1 MPNTAP
7 KPACV
12 ITTAIDEYREGLVS
26 ALSLRGR
33 LLLSIMFAV
42 TPILALILYSAW
54 EERIWTTLNA
64 EQQTRQITHA
74 VAEEQRRLIL
84 QAEQLLA
91 DLATASAIRSAT
103 PSACDEHLSRVLQH
117 NPVYGNIIVV
127 NTRGDMLCTGLPYPE
142 PLNFSDRAWFRRTV
156 ETRRFSIGEYLN
168 SKLTGLPS
176 LGLGY
181 PLHSKTGLFVGV
193 ISVVVDLAWLKQMLE
208 NLPLPQD
215 SVMVLV
221 DPYDTVLIRVP
232 DPQGRWTGQPA
243 PVIREL
249 EMTGTDRC
257 QGLAEVL
264 GQDGILRL
272 SAIEPLQ
279 RMGDK
284 CAYIRVG
291 LSKERLYGP
300 IERRLWRYLAAITL
314 FVALMVGSAWIG
326 GDRLILRRFR
336 ALSSAVQRLGQGDFS
351 VRSLLPRSQDEI
363 GRLAVAFDDMA
374 RDIET
379 RERRIAETDRALMR
393 ANRTLMVL
401 SAGNRAMLR
410 TADEQSLLDKICRI
424 VVEQGGYPIAWVGYA
439 EDRQRIRPVAGHGVE
454 ITALDPRCLSFDPLI
469 SGDASPGM
477 AIRGGTAALSRTC
490 DPGWKAFTCMIASDC
505 HAVLSLPL
513 SAGNGIFGV
522 LSIYSHEESEAFDD
536 AEIELLSEAAADLAF
551 GIGHLR
557 DQIRRREAES
567 ANKIKSEF
575 LANMSHELR
584 TPLNAIIGFSDV
596 LKDGLLGELAER
608 QKEYVTDI
616 YQSGQHL
623 LSLIND
629 ILDLSKIEA
638 GKMSLDLETLSV
650 ATLLENSL
658 SVIREKAA
666 AHRIQLHCQIEETLP
681 AIRLDGR
688 KTKQILYN
696 LLSNALKFSPDNSSV
711 TITARRVK
719 HAMVER
725 WHGGRPYAMR
735 RPLPGSEFSEFLQI
749 SIEDQGIGIK
759 REDAPRLFQPF
770 SQVDASLSR
779 HYEGTGLGLVMV
791 LRMAALHGG
800 TVAVAS
806 EAGLG
811 SCFTVWLPWR
821 RALATSAEPLANGV
835 PFDAGAEPGLAL
847 MVEDNDGAA
856 ELERLQLQSLGM
868 NVVRMA
874 SAEAALELI
883 GRRHPMLIVLDIFLP
898 GIDGWE
904 FLSRIKR
911 EDSPWRHVPV
921 VIASVAEDVTRGFV
935 LGAAQVL
942 QKPITRAELTHAL
955 EHIGLNQGKAEHK
968 RILIVDDDAKSVE
981 VLAAYLTE
989 PGYQILRAFGG
1000 REGIDMART
1009 QQPDLILLDL
1019 MMPEISGFYVVD
1031 ALRADTQTA
1040 DIPIVI
1046 TTAKQ
1051 LTTEDRAALN
1061 GHVTS
1066 ILQKSDFN
1074 HGRFLGEVKR
1084 ALIQNGGSRP

>member
-1 MPNTAP
+1 MPNSLPGCA
-7 KPACV
+7 
-12 ITTAIDEYREGLVS
+12 ITKAGDKYRNGPVKT
-26 ALSLRGR
+26 LSLRGR
-33 LLLSIMFAV
+33 LLLSITFAV
-42 TPILALILYSAW
+42 TPVIGLILYSAW
-54 EERIWTTLNA
+54 EERNWTTLNA

-74 VAEEQRRLIL
+74 VAEEQRRLIA
-84 QAEQLLA
+84 QAEQLLT
-91 DLATASAIRSAT
+91 DLATSSAVRSAT

-117 NPVYGNIIVV
+117 NPIYGNIIVV
-127 NTRGDMLCTGLPYPE
+127 NTMGGILCSGRAYPD
-142 PLNFSDRAWFRRTV
+142 PPNFSDSLWFRRTV
-156 ETRRFSIGEYLN
+156 ETRQFSIGEYLN
-168 SKLTGLPS
+168 NELTGSPS
-176 LGLGY
+176 LVLGY
-181 PLHSKTGLFVGV
+181 PLRSKSGLFVGIICV
-193 ISVVVDLAWLKQMLE
+193 FVDLTWLKQMLE
-208 NLPLPQD
+208 SLPLPED
-215 SVMVLV
+215 SVVVLV
-221 DPYDTVLIRVP
+221 DPSDTVLIRVP
-232 DPQGRWTGQPA
+232 DPQGQWAGRPA

-249 EMTGTDRC
+249 ETAGSDRC
-257 QGLAEVL
+257 QGFAEIL

-279 RMGDK
+279 RTGDK
-284 CAYIRVG
+284 CAYLRVG
-291 LSKERLYGP
+291 LSKARLYAP
-300 IERRLWRYLAAITL
+300 IERRLWRYLAAIML
-314 FVALMVGSAWIG
+314 FVALMVGAAWIG

-336 ALSSAVQRLGQGDFS
+336 ALSLAAQRLGQGDFS

-363 GRLAVAFDDMA
+363 GRLAIAFDDMA

-379 RERRIAETDRALMR
+379 RERHIAETDRALMR
-393 ANRTLMVL
+393 ANRALTVL

-410 TADEQSLLDKICRI
+410 TTDEQSLLDEICRI
-424 VVEQGGYPIAWVGYA
+424 VVEQGDYPMAWVGYA
-439 EDRQRIRPVAGHGVE
+439 EAEQRIRPVAGHGVD
-454 ITALDPRCLSFDPLI
+454 IGTLDPRCLSFDPSI
-469 SGDASPGM
+469 SSDAPPGM

-505 HAVLSLPL
+505 RAVLSLPL
-513 SAGNGIFGV
+513 SGGDGSFGV
-522 LSIYSHEESEAFDD
+522 LSIYSHEESESFDD
-536 AEIELLSEAAADLAF
+536 AEIELLAEATADLAF
-551 GIGHLR
+551 GIGRLR

-616 YQSGQHL
+616 YHSGQHL

-666 AHRIQLHCQIEETLP
+666 AHRIQLLCQIEETLP
-681 AIRLDGR
+681 SIRLDGR

-696 LLSNALKFSPDNSSV
+696 LLSNALKFSPDDSSV
-711 TITARRVK
+711 TITARRVG

-725 WHGGRPYAMR
+725 WQSDRPYSMR
-735 RPLPGSEFSEFLQI
+735 LPLPSNEFSEFLEI
-749 SIEDQGIGIK
+749 SVADQGIGIK

-770 SQVDASLSR
+770 SQIDASLSR

-791 LRMAALHGG
+791 LRMSALHGG

-806 EAGLG
+806 EPEHG

-821 RALATSAEPLANGV
+821 RALATSTESFANGLLL
-835 PFDAGAEPGLAL
+835 DAGAESGLTL
-847 MVEDNDGAA
+847 VVEDNDGAA
-856 ELERLQLQSLGM
+856 EVERLQLQSVGM
-868 NVVRMA
+868 KVVRVA
-874 SAEAALELI
+874 SAEAALELV
-883 GRRHPMLIVLDIFLP
+883 GRRHPTLIVLDIFLP

-921 VIASVAEDVTRGFV
+921 VISSVAADVAKGFV

-942 QKPITRAELTHAL
+942 QKPITRTELTHAL
-955 EHIGLNQGKAEHK
+955 EHIGLHQDQAKHK
-968 RILIVDDDAKSVE
+968 RVLIVDDDTKSVE
-981 VLAAYLTE
+981 ILAAYLAE
-989 PGYQILRAFGG
+989 PGYQVLRAFGG
-1000 REGIDMART
+1000 QEGIDMALT

-1019 MMPEISGFYVVD
+1019 MMPEVSGFYVVD
-1031 ALRADTQTA
+1031 ALRADARTV

-1046 TTAKQ
+1046 ITAKQ
-1051 LTTEDRAALN
+1051 LTTEDRSALN
-1061 GHVTS
+1061 GHVTA

-1074 HGRFLGEVKR
+1074 HGSFLGEVRR
-1084 ALIQNGGSRP
+1084 ALIQNGKTAHE